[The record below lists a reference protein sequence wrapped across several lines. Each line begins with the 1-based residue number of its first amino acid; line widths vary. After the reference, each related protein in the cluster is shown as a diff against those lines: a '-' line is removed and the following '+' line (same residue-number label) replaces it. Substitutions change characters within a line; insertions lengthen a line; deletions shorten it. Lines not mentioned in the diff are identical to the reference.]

1 MTTLL
6 GAFPVSNY
14 HSVSCFSVSAAVD
27 PSVLPRILA
36 VFAQLGLVPDK
47 WYSTVDSRDDGKLLI
62 DIQMGRLNGSQAEH
76 LAQSIRR
83 IVLVDTVLTSEKQ
96 PLATLAHD

>member
-6 GAFPVSNY
+6 GAFPDNN
-14 HSVSCFSVSAAVD
+14 HPGVSCFSVSAAFD
-27 PSVLPRILA
+27 PSVMPRVLA

-47 WYSTVDSRDDGKLLI
+47 WYSTVDRLDDGKLHI
-62 DIQMGRLNGSQAEH
+62 DIQMGRLNGNQAEH

-83 IVLVDTVLTSEKQ
+83 IVLVETVLTSEKL
-96 PLATLAHD
+96 PLAALAG